1 MIELLEYEWKD
12 LFQQSRN
19 ELRAAARQ
27 SILKVQR
34 ENRKTFNK
42 KRIKERRY
50 REGDLVAIKRTQQ
63 GPGLKFATKYLGPYE
78 ITSVLRNDR
87 YLVTKIGEH
96 EDLYRSGL
104 H

>member
-1 MIELLEYEWKD
+1 MTPSRSTKATPFRLLFGVNARYKDDPRMIELLECEWKD

-27 SILKVQR
+27 NILKVQR

-50 REGDLVAIKRTQQ
+50 REGDLVAIR
-63 GPGLKFATKYLGPYE
+63 
-78 ITSVLRNDR
+78 R
-87 YLVTKIGEH
+87 
-96 EDLYRSGL
+96 
-104 H
+104 